1 LDKGYFCPTFRGHC
15 KTDQLAANLLIP
27 LKSYQEFTRRG
38 SFPIDKIREFATTMG
53 VPPFIVIGRLQKE
66 GLLSYSAY
74 TEERVNYNLEVIA

>member
-1 LDKGYFCPTFRGHC
+1 
-15 KTDQLAANLLIP
+15 
-27 LKSYQEFTRRG
+27 
-38 SFPIDKIREFATTMG
+38 MG